1 MRKTQ
6 DRNHEGIFY
15 YTLENANSMSV
26 TVTNYGATIT
36 SILAPDKSKN
46 IDEVILTYDD
56 VSGFINGKCYFGAT
70 VGRYANRIVG
80 GRFELGGREYKLV
93 CNDGPNNLHGGNIGF
108 DKMVWTE
115 EQFTDNSVSFSYLSK
130 DGEEGF
136 PGNLKAEVKFSL
148 DDDNNL
154 KLLFRA
160 VSDKDTVVNLTNHSY
175 FNLAGHTP
183 MGHKQIG
190 SIEGHVLQIDA
201 DNFTPVDKFSSATGE
216 IASVTG
222 TPFDFREPTP
232 IGQRMHDDNE
242 QLKFGSGYDHNYVLN
257 GSDYRFAAKVFE
269 PNSGRTLSVFTD
281 KPCMQLYSGNFLD
294 GEKGKDGAVY
304 NKHDAFC
311 LETQFAPDS
320 PNQPEFDSP
329 VLKVGEVY
337 QYTTCF
343 KFGTE

>member
-1 MRKTQ
+1 MIKTT

-15 YTLENANSMSV
+15 YTLENENSMSV
-26 TVTNYGATIT
+26 TVTNYGAAIT
-36 SILAPDKSKN
+36 SILAPDKSQN
-46 IDEVILTYDD
+46 IDEITLTYDD
-56 VSGFINGKCYFGAT
+56 VSGFMNGKSYFGAT

-80 GRFELGGREYKLV
+80 GRFEIGGKEYKLV
-93 CNDGPNNLHGGNIGF
+93 CNDGPNNLHGGNVGF
-108 DKMVWTE
+108 DKVVWTE
-115 EQFTDNSVSFSYLSK
+115 EHRTDNSVSFSYLSK

-154 KLLFRA
+154 KIKFYA

-175 FNLAGHTP
+175 FNLAGYRS
-183 MGHKQIG
+183 G
-190 SIEGHVLQIDA
+190 SVEDHVLQIDA
-201 DNFTPVDKFSSATGE
+201 DRFTPVDEFSSATGE
-216 IASVTG
+216 VASVAG
-222 TPFDFREPTP
+222 TPFDFIEPTP
-232 IGQRMHDDNE
+232 IGQRMHDDDE

-257 GSDYRFAAKVFE
+257 GSGFRFAAKVVE
-269 PNSGRTLSVFTD
+269 PNSCRSMSVFTD
-281 KPCMQLYSGNFLD
+281 KPCMQLYCGNFLD

-329 VLKVGEVY
+329 VLKAGEAY
-337 QYTTCF
+337 EYTTCF
-343 KFGTE
+343 KFGNE